1 MLFND
6 EVHAFSDIDSNIDS
20 SSENDADSGSDIV
33 EMNQKYRKIGNLGFS
48 SSVCE
53 WSRIDYVPCI
63 HVWNS

>member
-53 WSRIDYVPCI
+53 
-63 HVWNS
+63 